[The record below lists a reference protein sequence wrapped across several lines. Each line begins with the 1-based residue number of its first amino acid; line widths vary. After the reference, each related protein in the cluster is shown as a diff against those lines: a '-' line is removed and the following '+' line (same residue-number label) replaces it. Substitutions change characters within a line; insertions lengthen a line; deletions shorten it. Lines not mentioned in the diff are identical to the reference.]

1 MATRKKAESKLAIGG
16 IELSQ
21 EKLLSIGIVVLL
33 AVSGITVIAYYGSND
48 NGDSKSSNTS
58 WLDPITCLLY
68 TSPSPR
74 DRG

>member
-48 NGDSKSSNTS
+48 LS
-58 WLDPITCLLY
+58 LIHI
-68 TSPSPR
+68 
-74 DRG
+74 

>member
-33 AVSGITVIAYYGSND
+33 AVSGITVIAYYNSD
-48 NGDSKSSNTS
+48 NGSSDSDNVA
-58 WLDPITCLLY
+58 WLDPIT
-68 TSPSPR
+68 
-74 DRG
+74 